1 MQPNRTQT
9 DARTRPQRRI
19 PGAYL
24 VHVCV
29 RTDTA
34 DVLRRP
40 AGRRCPFASPRW
52 RCPDT
57 FAPASRATQS
67 RSISSSS
74 SENLVSPVNTQL
86 HMDHLPQCRLISTI
100 STVALHSR
108 DKLHCLLEHLQP
120 RTTKRSSNGFPS
132 RVP

>member
-40 AGRRCPFASPRW
+40 AGERFLSVQTQMDEKRPFASPRW
-52 RCPDT
+52 RCPYAEGSPRRT
-57 FAPASRATQS
+57 YLLSRA
-67 RSISSSS
+67 
-74 SENLVSPVNTQL
+74 
-86 HMDHLPQCRLISTI
+86 MWTI
-100 STVALHSR
+100 SVDPVLGVYEPMT
-108 DKLHCLLEHLQP
+108 LLA
-120 RTTKRSSNGFPS
+120 G
-132 RVP
+132 